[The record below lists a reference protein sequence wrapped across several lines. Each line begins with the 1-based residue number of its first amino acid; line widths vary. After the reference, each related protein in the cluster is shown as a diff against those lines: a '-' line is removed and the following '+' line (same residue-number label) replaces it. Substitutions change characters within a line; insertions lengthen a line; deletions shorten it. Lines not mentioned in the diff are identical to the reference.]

1 MECKFCGRKIHSARL
16 PDTWEDGTGQMVCPA
31 TVSGPHVPMAI
42 NGPAKIETRMVPEK
56 GVTLDG
62 VWIPLD
68 LLGELDEQGPWDAD
82 FGSAFISLKR
92 DQEQALIARD
102 LAVKETRG
110 GCHRGPALT
119 AFMASLVWPEEGTK

>member
-1 MECKFCGRKIHSARL
+1 
-16 PDTWEDGTGQMVCPA
+16 
-31 TVSGPHVPMAI
+31 MAI